1 MATIAQPCCH
11 CNNENP
17 GFSGFSETAT
27 APAPY
32 WPGRRALSAVRQ
44 TQLPATDRGLSAGCR
59 QLLDAIRT
67 RLPYGQDS
75 AALRQQELAEALQ
88 VTAVTVR
95 RRTVQL
101 QQQGLLLVRRTR
113 NRLVY
118 TIPTTPTRPEPTPPE
133 PPAAPAPT
141 PTAAAPPPAGGP
153 TPCCPK
159 HRLTRRSW
167 MSKLFSAALHF
178 CPARTG
184 INTFC
189 SWLHHNTLGQLQP
202 PEQTELDYDAVCALL
217 EAPVRYAATGPQEP
231 KAEPTPVPAPASA
244 AATGPQ
250 EPKAEPTPVPAP
262 APAPD
267 SPAQQVWH
275 MATDALQRQTPDDI
289 RPYLAASRA
298 TGYDGRTLSVATA
311 TPAVLRWF
319 RTSFT
324 ASAIPQALAQAL
336 GHPAAIRYH
345 CAEAPS

>member
-11 CNNENP
+11 CNKENP

-44 TQLPATDRGLSAGCR
+44 NQLPATDRGLSAGCR

-95 RRTVQL
+95 RRTSHL

-133 PPAAPAPT
+133 PPTTPAPT
-141 PTAAAPPPAGGP
+141 PTPPPAGSP

-189 SWLHHNTLGQLQP
+189 SWLHHSTKGQLQP

-217 EAPVRYAATGPQEP
+217 EAPAPDAATRPPEPQPEP
-231 KAEPTPVPAPASA
+231 IPAPAPAPAS
-244 AATGPQ
+244 
-250 EPKAEPTPVPAP
+250 AP

-275 MATDALQRQTPDDI
+275 IATDAVQRQTPDDI
-289 RPYLAASRA
+289 RSYLAASRA

-319 RTSFT
+319 QTSFT
-324 ASAIPQALAQAL
+324 ASAIPQALAQTL